1 MKTNV
6 SRTILIVALTMVIFT
21 FILIMV
27 SDNKLSYA
35 LMAVI
40 GAVDATLVGIIAD
53 IKKLEKGEK
62 EGK

>member
-1 MKTNV
+1 MKTNT
-6 SRTILIVALTMVIFT
+6 SRTILIVTLTMVIFT
-21 FILIMV
+21 IILIGI
-27 SDNKLSYA
+27 SDNRLSYA

-53 IKKLEKGEK
+53 VKKLEKGGK

>member
-40 GAVDATLVGIIAD
+40 GAVDATLVGMIAD
-53 IKKLEKGEK
+53 VKKLEKGGK
-62 EGK
+62 EGE

>member
-1 MKTNV
+1 MKTNT

-21 FILIMV
+21 IILIGV
-27 SDNKLSYA
+27 SDNRLSYA
-35 LMAVI
+35 LMTVI

-53 IKKLEKGEK
+53 VKKLEKGEK

>member
-1 MKTNV
+1 MKTNI
-6 SRTILIVALTMVIFT
+6 SRTVLIITLTMIIFTLILIGI
-21 FILIMV
+21 

-40 GAVDATLVGIIAD
+40 GAVDASLVGVISD
-53 IKKLEKGEK
+53 VKKLEKGGK

>member
-1 MKTNV
+1 MKANT
-6 SRTILIVALTMVIFT
+6 SRTILIIALTMVIFT
-21 FILIMV
+21 IILISI

-40 GAVDATLVGIIAD
+40 GAVDATLVGVIAD
-53 IKKLEKGEK
+53 VKKLEKGDK